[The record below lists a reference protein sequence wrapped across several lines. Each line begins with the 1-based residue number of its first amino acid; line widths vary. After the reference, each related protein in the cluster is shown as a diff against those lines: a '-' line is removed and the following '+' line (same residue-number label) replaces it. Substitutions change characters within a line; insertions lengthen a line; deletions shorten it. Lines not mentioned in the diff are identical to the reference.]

1 VKKPLVLLW
10 GIFFSILALSI
21 LFPSD
26 PNKPNIL
33 DIMNKEEKKQ
43 VVHEDKDLGYRIE
56 GLVRVDTSGKALAWS
71 LDEKN
76 IYYSKKVQ
84 GKSGLE
90 ELWIT
95 DVKGQKQKIESSIEF
110 YNIRDARISPNGRYL
125 SFISGNLDDK
135 NKLYIYDTTNN
146 NIKDITPLKA
156 EDTGVTSYDWD
167 EQSLNIIMTADIV
180 NPGIVIYSVD
190 SGHMRKLDMN
200 LNACRNVGFLRGNK
214 IIFSDQD
221 EEGLKSKIYTA
232 NSSGKNVKILLDG
245 RDFIVSPNKNKIAIL
260 SDENLQEGLWV
271 YNLDRNKK
279 INITL
284 NPTYNVYWLPRNPEL
299 IFSTEEDSLNRKPF
313 RKDLYVS
320 DDSGKID
327 NVSDAIY
334 TIFVP
339 SKTGKKIAITSPDYA
354 ETTEDKVGVFWGELS
369 K

>member
-1 VKKPLVLLW
+1 MKKPLALLF
-10 GIFFSILALSI
+10 GIFFSIFTLSI

-26 PNKPNIL
+26 PNKPDIL
-33 DIMNKEEKKQ
+33 DILNKREKKQ
-43 VVHEDKDLGYRIE
+43 IIHVDKDLGYRIE
-56 GLVRVDTSGKALAWS
+56 GLIRVDTSGKALAWS

-84 GKSGLE
+84 GGSGLE

-95 DVKGQKQKIESSIEF
+95 DIKGQKQKIESDIEF

-125 SFISGNLDDK
+125 SFISESLNDI
-135 NKLYIYDTTNN
+135 NKLYLYNTSNN
-146 NIKDITPLKA
+146 TIKDITPPNI

-167 EQSLNIIMTADIV
+167 EQSLNIIMTVDIV
-180 NPGIVIYSVD
+180 NPRIEIYSIN
-190 SGHMRKLDMN
+190 SEHTRKLDIK
-200 LNACRNVGFLRGNK
+200 LKLCRNVGFLKDNK
-214 IIFSDQD
+214 IVFSDQD
-221 EEGLKSKIYTA
+221 DEGLKSKIYTA
-232 NSSGKNVKILLDG
+232 NRSGKDIRILLDG

-271 YNLDRNKK
+271 YNLDRNKNIK
-279 INITL
+279 ISS
-284 NPTYNVYWLPRNPEL
+284 NPTYNVYWLPRNPE
-299 IFSTEEDSLNRKPF
+299 IIYSMEEDSLNRKPF
-313 RKDLYVS
+313 KKDLYIS
-320 DDSGKID
+320 DDSGRVD

-339 SKTGKKIAITSPDYA
+339 SKTGKKIAITSPAYA